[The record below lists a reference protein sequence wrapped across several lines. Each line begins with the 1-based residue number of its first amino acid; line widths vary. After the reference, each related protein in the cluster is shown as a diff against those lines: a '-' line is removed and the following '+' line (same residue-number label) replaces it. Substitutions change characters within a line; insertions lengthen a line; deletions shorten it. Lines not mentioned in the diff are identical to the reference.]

1 MDEDFAGRGRR
12 VTAWVVDASVLLDIR
27 MDDPEFGL
35 ASARCL
41 AAHLADGLVIAPVTY
56 VELAP
61 TFAGDVQLQNN
72 FLEENGIDH
81 LAAWTREDTE
91 SADRLWHEH
100 VLRKRAGQALKRP
113 VADVLIAGFAKR
125 FQGVIT
131 RNPRH
136 FTSVPVLI
144 P

>member
-1 MDEDFAGRGRR
+1 
-12 VTAWVVDASVLLDIR
+12 
-27 MDDPEFGL
+27 
-35 ASARCL
+35 
-41 AAHLADGLVIAPVTY
+41 LADGLVIAPVTY

-61 TFAGDVQLQNN
+61 AFAGDAQLQEE
-72 FLEENGIDH
+72 FLEENGINY

-91 SADRLWHEH
+91 SAHRLWHEH

-131 RNPRH
+131 RNPKH
-136 FTSVPVLI
+136 FTTVPVVV